1 MKVETLRAGQDSAS
15 GCGYCGEEPFEA
27 YRRYGLPVGHFV
39 FQAHD
44 MVVCGD
50 CLTAL
55 KGLDSVGPV
64 TLETLA
70 VQHEGWAQACK
81 GESEGE
87 IFAAVAHDLVD
98 RIRFPRG
105 TPQDWPLERSPQA
118 SILMGLVI
126 DGIRGRSATRPDD
139 RPKLPEPRP

>member
-1 MKVETLRAGQDSAS
+1 MKVETLGAGRDSAA

-39 FQAHD
+39 LQAHD

-55 KGLDSVGPV
+55 KGLHSVGPV

-70 VQHEGWAQACK
+70 VQHEGWGKACE

-87 IFAAVAHDLVD
+87 IFAAVAHELVD
-98 RIRFPRG
+98 RIRFPEGIHGGR
-105 TPQDWPLERSPQA
+105 PERSPQA
-118 SILMGLVI
+118 SILMEFVI
-126 DGIRGRSATRPDD
+126 DDIRGRSKARPED
-139 RPKLPEPRP
+139 RLSPAEARQ